1 MKTAKLTDMRYL
13 ACAALLLLVACAA
26 PQDAPSATKP
36 AVVTD
41 TVTPAPRDLAAAITA
56 PPSAANKDADAGV
69 VDTSCKTDADC
80 VVKDVGNCCGYY
92 PQCVNAGSPTFPEQ
106 VKAQCAK
113 DGMASTCGFQEVGG
127 CQCVQGRCENL
138 PNGAPVV
145 M

>member
-1 MKTAKLTDMRYL
+1 MKTAKLTDMKYL

-56 PPSAANKDADAGV
+56 PPPATGKEAVAGAVDAN
-69 VDTSCKTDADC
+69 CKTDADC

-113 DGMASTCGFQEVGG
+113 DGMAGICGYPTITG
-127 CQCVQGRCENL
+127 CSCVAGKCAAQ
-138 PNGAPVV
+138 ATASAS
-145 M
+145 